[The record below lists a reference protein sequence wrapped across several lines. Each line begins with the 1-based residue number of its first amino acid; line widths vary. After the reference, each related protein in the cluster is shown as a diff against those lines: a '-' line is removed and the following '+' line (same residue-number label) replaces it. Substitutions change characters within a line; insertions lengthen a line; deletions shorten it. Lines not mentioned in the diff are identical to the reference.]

1 MHTLISAI
9 GWNPELRGIT
19 TVMIAVGV
27 LIGFT
32 YLIIATNT
40 GPRLGFLITFAAL
53 FGWMTIMG
61 TTWWIYGLGLKGRE
75 PQWKV
80 KNIVNGPIANSTIE
94 QAHDLTKWRS
104 LTIENGIRLE
114 AQNAAD
120 AEMVKLKVFETT
132 ADFTSLNGYIYGG
145 EPFARPAIPYLVPK
159 FFHKPLYAVIQVQ
172 ANKKFEVPFGQPPHK
187 AEVDASQPVV
197 SVVLVRDLGS
207 KRFPSAMI
215 TLGSLILF
223 LMSISMLHTRDKR
236 VMLNRSQP
244 LAIDRA

>member
-1 MHTLISAI
+1 MHTLIAAI

-40 GPRLGFLITFAAL
+40 GSRLGFLITCAAL
-53 FGWMTIMG
+53 FGWMTIMA
-61 TTWWIYGLGLKGRE
+61 TTWWIYGIGLKGRE

-104 LTIENGIRLE
+104 LTVENGIRLE
-114 AQNAAD
+114 AENAAD
-120 AEMVKLKVFETT
+120 AEMVKLKIFEST
-132 ADFTSLNGYIYGG
+132 ADFSSLNGFIYGG
-145 EPFARPAIPYLVPK
+145 EPFARPAIPYLIPK

-172 ANKKFEVPFGQPPHK
+172 ANKKVAVPFGQAPPK
-187 AEVDASQPVV
+187 AEKDLTQPVV
-197 SVVLVRDLGS
+197 SVVLIRDLGS
-207 KRFPSAMI
+207 KRFPPAMI
-215 TLGSLILF
+215 TLGSLMFF
-223 LMSISMLHTRDKR
+223 LMSVGLLHTRDKR
-236 VMLNRSQP
+236 VMVNRSQP
-244 LAIDRA
+244 LAIERA